1 VLGKEP
7 VNQSCVGGWK
17 FELGKLLTIHP
28 AHRGAVDRS
37 RFVGEQSALVKPE
50 VYGFLGVGVIQA
62 LDKIEHFHI
71 APEFFMEFA
80 SEALLEGFTRFTLAT
95 RELP

>member
-1 VLGKEP
+1 VLGAEP

-17 FELGKLLTIHP
+17 FELGKFLTIHP
-28 AHRGAVDRS
+28 AYRGTVYWPRL
-37 RFVGEQSALVKPE
+37 VGEQSASVKPE
-50 VYGFLGVGVIQA
+50 VHGFLGVGVIQA

-71 APEFFMEFA
+71 ASEFFIEFA
-80 SEALLEGFTRFTLAT
+80 SEALLEGFTRFALAT